1 MMPPSQDGHSMTLV
15 EIVTVIVIVFACWFA
30 LTRASSVPRQLWM
43 TPAAAFGC
51 AILALGI
58 GATTNLFVTGMEATL
73 GTSEANRA
81 AAFEALVATAYRPLR
96 IAVLGMLIYVAFLR
110 SSGSGDAE
118 GGAPIGNVLSAI
130 IVLLAFSTCIGAFM
144 YHVGFIFQ
152 HEEARLQW
160 WMAVTL
166 ALSVVTVVASGVF
179 GGASYYLSMRAQR
192 SA

>member
-1 MMPPSQDGHSMTLV
+1 MTLV
-15 EIVTVIVIVFACWFA
+15 EIVTVIIIVFACWFA

-58 GATTNLFVTGMEATL
+58 GATTNQFVSGMEATI

-81 AAFEALVATAYRPLR
+81 AAFDALVATAYRPLR
-96 IAVLGMLIYVAFLR
+96 IAVIGMLIYVAFLR

-118 GGAPIGNVLSAI
+118 GRAPIGNLLSAI
-130 IVLLAFSTCIGAFM
+130 IVMLAFGTCFGAFM

-152 HEEARLQW
+152 HEETNLQW
-160 WMAVTL
+160 WMWITL
-166 ALSVVTVVASGVF
+166 VLSMVTVVASGVF
-179 GGASYYLSMRAQR
+179 GGVSYYFSARAQR
-192 SA
+192 SAA